1 MWDKIKAFFQNKI
14 TVIVSWAVLFLAIAS
29 LIIGGATQQTINT
42 GVGLAIGIVAAVA
55 AFIAFICGKSK

>member
-1 MWDKIKAFFQNKI
+1 MWDKIKAFSQNKI